1 MTVML
6 PTLYRKRFI
15 PLETV
20 SLKDDIILNFQKDLI
35 ITRWNTLK
43 PRTDI
48 AFGISAYFIKDGFKV
63 SKIFDHQNHLVHWYC
78 DIIQTI
84 HNWSENSIYFED
96 LLIDVIIYPDG
107 RFKVVDMDEL
117 ADAYRNG
124 LIDME
129 MLCTALYSADHLLSM
144 IADGSF
150 EQLKQIIEQYNITQT

>member
-1 MTVML
+1 M
-6 PTLYRKRFI
+6 
-15 PLETV
+15 
-20 SLKDDIILNFQKDLI
+20 
-35 ITRWNTLK
+35 
-43 PRTDI
+43 
-48 AFGISAYFIKDGFKV
+48 
-63 SKIFDHQNHLVHWYC
+63 
-78 DIIQTI
+78 I

-129 MLCTALYSADHLLSM
+129 MLCTALYSTDHLLSM